1 MFLKTDCYR
10 LGNISRLHSF
20 KGEVAIYLDVDDPYE
35 YENLESVFVEYD
47 TKLIPFF
54 LERIAI
60 RTNGHAVVKFLDIDT
75 ERQAKNLVKCG
86 LYLPL
91 SDLPDLEGTEF
102 YFHEI
107 EGYQVID
114 EEHGLLGTVLHV
126 LDLPNNPLIAIE
138 ANGIEILLPK
148 KEEFILKLDRA
159 KKEMLVRSPEGLID
173 MYLGADEEE

>member
-1 MFLKTDCYR
+1 
-10 LGNISRLHSF
+10 
-20 KGEVAIYLDVDDPYE
+20 
-35 YENLESVFVEYD
+35 
-47 TKLIPFF
+47 
-54 LERIAI
+54 
-60 RTNGHAVVKFLDIDT
+60 
-75 ERQAKNLVKCG
+75 
-86 LYLPL
+86 LPL